1 MQNSYCQAVPD
12 LHSDNNTAS
21 VEEFT
26 IYDLYSKNITKK
38 EMIDSKSQDKTSLS
52 RSQSSSINMKDL
64 IEFVN
69 AYLNKYR
76 KNDTNNIRFQS
87 MNKLDIPTVD
97 ISKLKNIQQIAENQT
112 IEKAK

>member
-1 MQNSYCQAVPD
+1 MPD
-12 LHSDNNTAS
+12 LHTDNNTAS

-52 RSQSSSINMKDL
+52 RSQSSNISMKDL

-69 AYLNKYR
+69 AYLNKYK

-87 MNKLDIPTVD
+87 MNKLDIPTD
-97 ISKLKNIQQIAENQT
+97 NSGYSLKLKKSKVGQALHDKSNN
-112 IEKAK
+112 